1 MDWFFF
7 MKKSYEIVFVKHFY
21 FILLRQINTILKY
34 PEASGQHKNTTKT
47 FSLFMNSTTLYEKE
61 LSFQADRRKAAVEF
75 IKIISDLWYDKSIE
89 LMLFR
94 NQLIDRNVS
103 DIMNLHEYAGEFV
116 QKPINV
122 FDTVE
127 IARAIENLDLPPS
140 RIDIGK
146 LTYEYHLED
155 NKYHDSRA
163 FVIDKLKNAKN
174 SKDIKPKDVVL
185 YGFGRIGRLLAREM
199 MSKIGKGQQLRL
211 RAIVTRDKNDAV
223 SLEKRASLLR
233 YDSIHGDFE
242 GSVQADV
249 ANNALIIN
257 GTTVHIITAN
267 APEEI
272 DYTKYGIENA
282 LLIDNT
288 GAFTTEE
295 ALKRHLVSK
304 GVDKVLLTAPG
315 KGVPNIVYGVN
326 HNEYNPDEVAIF
338 SAASCTTNAITPILK
353 AVEDTLG
360 VVKGHLETI
369 HAYTNDQNLVDNM
382 HKKYRRGR
390 AAALNMV
397 ITETGAGSAVAKALP
412 SLTGKLTSNAIRVP
426 VPNGSLVVLNLE
438 VSKETSLENINAI
451 MRSYALEGE
460 LVEQIKYSLNNEL
473 VSSDIVGTSAPSIYD
488 SNATIVSGDGKNIV
502 LYVWYDN
509 EYGYSHQV
517 IRLAKYIAK
526 VRRFTYY

>member
-1 MDWFFF
+1 M
-7 MKKSYEIVFVKHFY
+7 SNI
-21 FILLRQINTILKY
+21 
-34 PEASGQHKNTTKT
+34 S
-47 FSLFMNSTTLYEKE
+47 LYEKE
-61 LSFQADRRKAAVEF
+61 LAFQADRRKAGVEF

-89 LMLFR
+89 LVLFR
-94 NQLIDRNVS
+94 NQLIDKNVS
-103 DIMNLHEYAGEFV
+103 EIINLHEYAGAFV
-116 QKPINV
+116 GKPINV
-122 FDTVE
+122 FDSVE
-127 IARAIENLDLPPS
+127 IASAIVDLDLPPS

-155 NKYHDSRA
+155 DKYNDAKA

-174 SKDIKPKDVVL
+174 FQEIKPKDVVL

-223 SLEKRASLLR
+223 LLEKRASLLR
-233 YDSIHGDFE
+233 YDSVHGDFH
-242 GSVQADV
+242 GSVIADPE
-249 ANNALIIN
+249 NNALLIN

-267 APEEI
+267 SPEEI
-272 DYTKYGIENA
+272 DYTAYGIEDA
-282 LLIDNT
+282 LVIDNT

-295 ALKRHLVSK
+295 ALKRHLSSK
-304 GVDKVLLTAPG
+304 GADKVLLTAPG

-326 HNEYNPDEVAIF
+326 HEDYNPDEVNIF
-338 SAASCTTNAITPILK
+338 SAASCTTNAITPVLK

-412 SLTGKLTSNAIRVP
+412 ALAGKLTSNAIRVP

-438 VSKETSLENINAI
+438 VGKNTSIEEVNNI
-451 MRSYALEGE
+451 MKKYALEGD

-473 VSSDIVGTSAPSIYD
+473 VSSDIVGTSAPAIFD

-526 VRRFTYY
+526 VRRYSYY

>member
-1 MDWFFF
+1 
-7 MKKSYEIVFVKHFY
+7 
-21 FILLRQINTILKY
+21 
-34 PEASGQHKNTTKT
+34 
-47 FSLFMNSTTLYEKE
+47 MNNTTLYEKE
-61 LSFQADRRKAAVEF
+61 IAFQADRRKAGVEF

-89 LMLFR
+89 LVLFR
-94 NQLIDRNVS
+94 NQLIDKNVS
-103 DIMNLHEYAGEFV
+103 EIINLHEYAVAFV
-116 QKPINV
+116 GKPINV
-122 FDTVE
+122 FDSVE
-127 IARAIENLDLPPS
+127 LANAIVDLDLPPS

-155 NKYHDSRA
+155 NKYNDAKA

-174 SKDIKPKDVVL
+174 FQEIKPKDVIL

-223 SLEKRASLLR
+223 LLEKRASLLR
-233 YDSIHGDFE
+233 YDSVHGDFQ
-242 GSVQADV
+242 GSVIADPE
-249 ANNALIIN
+249 NNALLIN

-267 APEEI
+267 SPEEI
-272 DYTKYGIENA
+272 DYTAYGIEEA
-282 LLIDNT
+282 LVIDNT

-295 ALKRHLVSK
+295 ALKRHLTSK

-326 HNEYNPDEVAIF
+326 HDNYNPDEVSIF

-412 SLTGKLTSNAIRVP
+412 GLAGKLTSNAIRVP

-438 VSKETSLENINAI
+438 VGKKTTITAVNNI
-451 MRSYALEGE
+451 MKKYALEGE

-473 VSSDIVGTSAPSIYD
+473 VSSDIVGTSAPAIFD

-526 VRRFTYY
+526 VRRYTYY

>member
-1 MDWFFF
+1 
-7 MKKSYEIVFVKHFY
+7 
-21 FILLRQINTILKY
+21 
-34 PEASGQHKNTTKT
+34 
-47 FSLFMNSTTLYEKE
+47 MNQTTLYEKE
-61 LSFQADRRKAAVEF
+61 IAFQADRRKAGVEF
-75 IKIISDLWYDKSIE
+75 IKIISDLWFDKSIE
-89 LMLFR
+89 LVLFR
-94 NQLIDRNVS
+94 NQLIDKNVS
-103 DIMNLHEYAGEFV
+103 EIINLHEYALAFV
-116 QKPINV
+116 GKPINV
-122 FDTVE
+122 FDSVE
-127 IARAIENLDLPPS
+127 IANAIADLDLPPS

-155 NKYHDSRA
+155 NKYNDA
-163 FVIDKLKNAKN
+163 KVFVIDKLKKAK
-174 SKDIKPKDVVL
+174 SFQEIKPKDVVL

-211 RAIVTRDKNDAV
+211 RAIVTRDKNDAIL
-223 SLEKRASLLR
+223 LEKRASLLR
-233 YDSIHGDFE
+233 YDSVHGDFQ
-242 GSVQADV
+242 GSVIADPD
-249 ANNALIIN
+249 NNALLIN

-267 APEEI
+267 SPEEI
-272 DYTKYGIENA
+272 DYTAYGIEDA
-282 LLIDNT
+282 LIIDNT

-295 ALKRHLVSK
+295 ALKRHLTSK
-304 GVDKVLLTAPG
+304 GAEKVLLTAPG

-326 HNEYNPDEVAIF
+326 HEDYNPDDVAIF
-338 SAASCTTNAITPILK
+338 SAASCTTNAITPVLK

-412 SLTGKLTSNAIRVP
+412 SLAGKLTSNAIRVP

-438 VSKETSLENINAI
+438 VGKKTSIAAVNNI
-451 MRSYALEGE
+451 MKKYALEGE
-460 LVEQIKYSLNNEL
+460 LVEQIKYSINNEL
-473 VSSDIVGTSAPSIYD
+473 VSSDIVGTSAPAIFD

-526 VRRFTYY
+526 VRRYTYY